1 MEQKSNEKLII
12 ESENNYMRI
21 LRKVLIISIII
32 TVISLIMMVYSVDKA
47 KRWSNAYFVQYERYD
62 ELDYPKY
69 PTFPTLKSNV
79 YKEKYYYKSKD
90 SSRSNEENEQ
100 YYREEKEYWQKAQET
115 SSDKDYKELA
125 NYFEQVEMY
134 YKKLN
139 SYPQE
144 KENIEKELNL
154 CKSKRSF
161 YYGMESFSI
170 ITLIIAGVS
179 TLLLIILWLYT
190 RKMKIVV
197 TDKRVYGQTAFGK
210 QVDLP
215 FDSISAIG
223 KSILKGIA
231 VSTSSGRI
239 RFLLI
244 SNRDDIYKNISDL
257 LIQRQETKQEKKE
270 VINVNNSNADELKKY
285 KELLDS
291 GVITQEEFNAKKKQ
305 LLGL

>member
-21 LRKVLIISIII
+21 LIKVLIISIII
-32 TVISLIMMVYSVDKA
+32 TIISLIMMVYSRDKSS
-47 KRWSNAYFVQYERYD
+47 RWHSVYIGSLQQQQN
-62 ELDYPKY
+62 LKYPTY

-79 YKEKYYYKSKD
+79 YKEEYYYNRQD
-90 SSRSNEENEQ
+90 SSRSNEDNEKF
-100 YYREEKEYWQKAQET
+100 YREKKEYYKKLQET
-115 SSDKDYKELA
+115 SSDKAYKELEK
-125 NYFEQVEMY
+125 YFEQVEMY
-134 YKKLN
+134 YKELN
-139 SYPQE
+139 SYPQKKDKIE
-144 KENIEKELNL
+144 NDLKECN
-154 CKSKRSF
+154 SKMSF
-161 YYGMESFSI
+161 YYDMDSI
-170 ITLIIAGVS
+170 SSIALIVIGIP

-223 KSILKGIA
+223 KSILKGIS

-257 LIQRQETKQEKKE
+257 LIQRQGTKQEKKE

-291 GVITQEEFNAKKKQ
+291 GVITQEEFDAKKKQ
-305 LLGL
+305 LLGI